1 MSIRD
6 WRWEH
11 QTVFVLIWLTQ
22 LPGATARAADTPELI
37 GGAFGAAAVAFAVVA
52 GGRVVA
58 RRLRGGAATTSNG

>member
-11 QTVFVLIWLTQ
+11 QTVVVLIWVTQ
-22 LPGATARAADTPELI
+22 LPGAAGRATNTPELI
-37 GGAFGAAAVAFAVVA
+37 GGALGAAAVAFAVVA

-58 RRLRGGAATTSNG
+58 RRLRGGATTTSNG